1 MEFEWGWTVIFQT
14 DSRIPYSILNRR
26 HSLSDVKTKCT
37 GFLRGT
43 HRATSEKGIKL
54 SIGIRQM
61 KTRDESQSAK
71 VKVKVQ
77 IGANNI

>member
-1 MEFEWGWTVIFQT
+1 MHGV
-14 DSRIPYSILNRR
+14 S
-26 HSLSDVKTKCT
+26 
-37 GFLRGT
+37 RGT
-43 HRATSEKGIKL
+43 HRAVSGKGIKL